1 MKKLLIPILGVFLL
15 FVGCGTETAVDHITV
30 TPSTAT
36 IGTGET
42 QQFTARAYDAD
53 SNEVTDVD
61 FTWSSSD
68 TGVATVNSSG
78 LATGVTSGNCSITA
92 AVDDVEGTATL
103 TVTSGP
109 THHSGAIT
117 ANETWYPGEN
127 PHIIDDDVWVENNA
141 TLTIKPGCIVRFN
154 QGVELYA
161 GYSSTAGAIVANGTA
176 DSTILFTSNVA
187 SPSPGD
193 WMNVGL
199 YGNAMNTSSFSYC
212 IFEYGGSSTSWP
224 GEFYA
229 QGITFVKISNCTFR
243 NSGNYGV
250 YINDNA
256 GFNTFAN
263 NTITS
268 CTSYPLHINA
278 EYVRTIGT
286 GNTLTGNTINAVEV
300 TGGNIRTSGTW
311 VNPGV
316 PYVITN
322 DIDIGDNATNPVIT
336 IAPGNIIKFQPGVE
350 MYAGYSGSGGLIA
363 DGTSGRIRFTSNVA
377 SPSPGDW
384 HNIGFYDLAI
394 DASSKLINCTI
405 EYGGGSTSWPGN
417 VYIQNAVPEVSGDSI
432 GHSGNW
438 GIYLN
443 GTQYPNPNDLL
454 NNNTFYDCP
463 SGSVRVPP
471 K

>member
-1 MKKLLIPILGVFLL
+1 VAS
-15 FVGCGTETAVDHITV
+15 GTCTI
-30 TPSTAT
+30 TAT
-36 IGTGET
+36 
-42 QQFTARAYDAD
+42 A
-53 SNEVTDVD
+53 
-61 FTWSSSD
+61 
-68 TGVATVNSSG
+68 
-78 LATGVTSGNCSITA
+78 
-92 AVDDVEGTATL
+92 DDVSGTATL

-109 THHSGAIT
+109 THHGGAIT
-117 ANETWYPGEN
+117 ADETWYPSAN
-127 PHIIDDDVWVENNA
+127 PHIIDDNVSVENNA
-141 TLTIKPGCIVRFN
+141 TLTIKPGCIVKFEP
-154 QGVELYA
+154 GTELYA
-161 GYSSTAGAIVANGTA
+161 GYYTPGATIANGTA

-187 SPSPGD
+187 TPLQGD
-193 WMNVGL
+193 WHNVGL
-199 YGNAMNTSSFSYC
+199 YDYAMNTSSFSYC
-212 IFEYGGSSTSWP
+212 VFEYGGGSTSWP
-224 GEFYA
+224 GEFYTE
-229 QGITFVKISNCTFR
+229 GITFVKISNCTFR

-250 YINDNA
+250 YLWNDA
-256 GFNTFAN
+256 GFNTFTN
-263 NTITS
+263 NTVTS
-268 CTSYPLHINA
+268 CASYPLHINA

-286 GNTLTGNTINAVEV
+286 GNTLTENTINAVEV
-300 TGGNIRTSGTW
+300 TGGTIHTSGTW

-316 PYVITN
+316 PYVITG

-336 IAPGNIIKFQPGVE
+336 IASGNTIKFQPDVE
-350 MYAGYSGSGGLIA
+350 MYAGYYESGGLIA

-384 HNIGFYDLAI
+384 YNIGFYDYTI